1 MLRKLARETD
11 WTPLADN
18 PCFAF
23 LNYDE
28 DEACMLNLDLDC
40 FTGMCLKHLV
50 EGYKIWADDAA
61 AAPSFP
67 AADSTPPPIPPR
79 RGGGRGSS
87 AALKA
92 RPAWGSGGGDRS
104 GGGGRAAAAAK
115 GGEDD
120 DDELARALALSMVPN
135 VRHAP
140 AATAAAT
147 TAVDADALA
156 QVEAM
161 GFSRQR
167 ASEALRACNNA
178 VDRAIARLLERS

>member
-1 MLRKLARETD
+1 MLSLISWWTGLARLT
-11 WTPLADN
+11 
-18 PCFAF
+18 F
-23 LNYDE
+23 
-28 DEACMLNLDLDC
+28 
-40 FTGMCLKHLV
+40 
-50 EGYKIWADDAA
+50 
-61 AAPSFP
+61 
-67 AADSTPPPIPPR
+67 R
-79 RGGGRGSS
+79 
-87 AALKA
+87 
-92 RPAWGSGGGDRS
+92 
-104 GGGGRAAAAAK
+104 GGRAAAAAK

-140 AATAAAT
+140 AAAAAAT